1 MKQES
6 HTLKVGLWTSAT
18 LKSWLAVSSKL
29 KMCLTHDPVVLLL
42 GTLKYTQ
49 ENRHKNVYYSIITAR
64 TGSDVPV

>member
-18 LKSWLAVSSKL
+18 LKSWLAVPSK
-29 KMCLTHDPVVLLL
+29 LTHDPVVLLL